1 MESLGVLTKKRLCKQ
16 IRQNTGHPYHIVEDV
31 VQQAIDLMGIH
42 LAEGG
47 KIEIENF
54 LVLEIVTMSKT
65 ISNSDESQTH
75 HVLKVRPGRALRN
88 RLRHLD

>member
-1 MESLGVLTKKRLCKQ
+1 MQTPEVLTKKRLCKQ
-16 IRQNTGHPYHIVEDV
+16 IRQNTGYPYHLIEDV
-31 VQQAIDLMGIH
+31 VQEAIDLMGIH

-54 LVLEIVTMSKT
+54 LVLEITT
-65 ISNSDESQTH
+65 ISRAIPDTDDAKIH

-88 RLRHLD
+88 RLRHLE